1 MMYQLVR
8 IGSAMPTLHYRTK
21 PIACSGVRVA
31 GNLLGTTLSFRT
43 PFRLRAAHSG
53 SRLPSAAMNGFPF
66 TLQCNRE
73 LANSAPDLLRVQG
86 SESQLQLLWPHS
98 ALAVAVYGSYIY
110 IALGCGSGRKET
122 VVQIRKSRHAR
133 ILLHETANCCK
144 ISIPLKNPNR
154 GEANRR
160 CKLALSP

>member
-43 PFRLRAAHSG
+43 PFRLRAAHAG

-98 ALAVAVYGSYIY
+98 GQRIVAH
-110 IALGCGSGRKET
+110 
-122 VVQIRKSRHAR
+122 HAR
-133 ILLHETANCCK
+133 LFSSHMRHQVAA
-144 ISIPLKNPNR
+144 SVF
-154 GEANRR
+154 
-160 CKLALSP
+160 

>member
-1 MMYQLVR
+1 
-8 IGSAMPTLHYRTK
+8 
-21 PIACSGVRVA
+21 
-31 GNLLGTTLSFRT
+31 
-43 PFRLRAAHSG
+43 
-53 SRLPSAAMNGFPF
+53 MNGFPF

-122 VVQIRKSRHAR
+122 VVQVAEGLASGAAKMRSSLPRS
-133 ILLHETANCCK
+133 LLPCYHPLTP
-144 ISIPLKNPNR
+144 IPRR
-154 GEANRR
+154 GLPFTTR
-160 CKLALSP
+160 